1 MIDIDWQ
8 SVCANLRRNYKPLS
22 QVAKEVGS
30 DWRHLNRLARGEVKQ
45 PKFSVGVR
53 LLDLH
58 LDHCANR
65 HAAIIPQ
72 ISIDYG
78 P

>member
-1 MIDIDWQ
+1 MIDWQ
-8 SVCANLRRNYKPLS
+8 QVALNLRRYKPLS

-45 PKFSVGVR
+45 PRFETGVR

-58 LDHCANR
+58 LDHCGDR
-65 HAAIIPQ
+65 HREVMR
-72 ISIDYG
+72 
-78 P
+78 